1 MKKLGHIEAEKTFG
15 AEEVL
20 CEFERQLRLP
30 HSGRPEKKERAKRF
44 PSGLQSELAAFQNR
58 AHAGNDVVL
67 PFDPGKQVRLETVQ
81 IAKNGCIVLEGAH
94 R

>member
-1 MKKLGHIEAEKTFG
+1 MPKR
-15 AEEVL
+15 VL

-30 HSGRPEKKERAKRF
+30 HSGRPEKKQRAKRF
-44 PSGLQSELAAFQNR
+44 PSGLQSELAAFEHR

-67 PFDPGKQVRLETVQ
+67 AFDPGKQVRLETVQ
-81 IAKNGCIVLEGAH
+81 IAKDGCIVLEVAH